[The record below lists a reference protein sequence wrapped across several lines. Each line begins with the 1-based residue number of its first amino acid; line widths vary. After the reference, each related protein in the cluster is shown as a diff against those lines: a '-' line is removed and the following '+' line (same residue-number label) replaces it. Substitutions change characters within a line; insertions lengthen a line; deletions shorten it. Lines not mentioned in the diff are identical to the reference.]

1 MADIT
6 RKLSTAFK
14 SSEADEPVP
23 SVAAPSKVAVATDD
37 EYLEERPLEEPDEIP
52 SEIINN
58 IIEIPYVFGY
68 SYKGEYP
75 RDYRFFYRPKPLRE
89 WTDGEWRDFSAA
101 ERQSVGKIIKNV
113 EVVVMQRMVGEG
125 REHQKTYILSGN
137 RIIKYTYDPM
147 EEDGE
152 SVYLQFTTPEA
163 AEHWLHNSIDETI
176 DDEWEVKEGIRDHA
190 GHGPTTHSIIKRHED
205 REKIKN
211 ALQAVALASMR
222 LPLRPSIEE
231 GLDPGVLENIFKN
244 LHEQQK
250 KKYDERMGKTGRS
263 RKKKKKKK
271 KKCRTRN
278 RTRCR
283 TRNRSITRSRTRD
296 RTRRRRSRRTRRK
309 CK

>member
-6 RKLSTAFK
+6 
-14 SSEADEPVP
+14 
-23 SVAAPSKVAVATDD
+23 
-37 EYLEERPLEEPDEIP
+37 RPLEEPDEIP
-52 SEIINN
+52 SKIINK
-58 IIEIPYVFGY
+58 IIQFKYDEY
-68 SYKGEYP
+68 SYNNP

-89 WTDGEWRDFSAA
+89 WTDGEWRNFSAA

-113 EVVVMQRMVGEG
+113 EVVVMRRMVEEG
-125 REHQKTYILSGN
+125 RKILEQQKTYILSGN
-137 RIIKYTYDPM
+137 RIIKYTYDPR

-211 ALQAVALASMR
+211 AQQAVALASMR
-222 LPLRPSIEE
+222 LDPGPRIEE
-231 GLDPGVLENIFKN
+231 GLEKGVLENIFKH
-244 LHEQQK
+244 LHEQQE
-250 KKYDERMGKTGRS
+250 KKYDDRMGKTGRS

-271 KKCRTRN
+271 KKKKCRTRN
-278 RTRCR
+278 ISRSKTRTRTR
-283 TRNRSITRSRTRD
+283 T
-296 RTRRRRSRRTRRK
+296 RRRSRRTRRK